1 MSRHPSL
8 KDLEKERPDFAD
20 RPGFTF
26 TKTPNTEWKFGE
38 GANSLDD
45 GWKTHKKVSFSPT
58 AEGRPP
64 MFNYKLLIGAVTPR
78 PIAFLSTVSKTGER
92 NLAPFSFFN
101 MVSSDPPVF
110 AIGMTRTP
118 NGHKDSCQNLLDTGE
133 ATINIISEWFIEA
146 ANSCAIAAPADVDE
160 WLVSGLT
167 PVESEVVKPAHV
179 AESCFSVEVK
189 LLHHYDLY
197 SVADLKK
204 HTNTTVL
211 VQAVQFHAR
220 EDVINEEL
228 NFLDVAKIKAVSRLG
243 GISYGRTTEG
253 YELPRMVHAD
263 EKDKEEF
270 KGAVQ
275 RGD

>member
-1 MSRHPSL
+1 M
-8 KDLEKERPDFAD
+8 
-20 RPGFTF
+20 
-26 TKTPNTEWKFGE
+26 
-38 GANSLDD
+38 DD
-45 GWKTHKKVSFSPT
+45 GWKKHKKVSFSPT
-58 AEGRPP
+58 EEGRPP
-64 MFNYKLLIGAVTPR
+64 IFNYKLLIGAITPR
-78 PIAFLSTVSKTGER
+78 PIAFLSTASKDGVR

-118 NGHKDSCQNLLDTGE
+118 NGHKDSCQNLLDTKE

-146 ANSCAIAAPADVDE
+146 ANSCAIAAPPDVDE

-167 PVESEVVKPAHV
+167 PLESDVVKPAHV

-189 LLHHYDLY
+189 LLHSYDLF
-197 SVADLKK
+197 SVNDPNK

-220 EDVINEEL
+220 EDVINSDL
-228 NFLDVAKIKAVSRLG
+228 NFLDVEKIRAVSRLG

-263 EKDKEEF
+263 EKDKEDY
-270 KGAVQ
+270 KQAMSSN
-275 RGD
+275 